1 MSWFASMR
9 SLACLRPHLVQ
20 SAQLARSD
28 CGGGLDKSRAS
39 MARGGGGFVVVD
51 QTLARCLVAS
61 IAIAPA
67 GASGSS
73 LNEFNAKTASRHSR
87 TLANTQ

>member
-1 MSWFASMR
+1 MSVIAGFRGMM
-9 SLACLRPHLVQ
+9 CLRAHLAR
-20 SAQLARSD
+20 SDQLARSNS
-28 CGGGLDKSRAS
+28 GRGLDKSRAS

-73 LNEFNAKTASRHSR
+73 LNEFNAKTASRHSS